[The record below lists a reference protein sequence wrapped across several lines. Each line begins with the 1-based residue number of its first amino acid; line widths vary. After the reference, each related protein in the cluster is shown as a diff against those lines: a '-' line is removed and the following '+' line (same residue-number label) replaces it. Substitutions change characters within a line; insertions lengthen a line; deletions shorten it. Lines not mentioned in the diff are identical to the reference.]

1 MNRER
6 AVRKVRALAFGR
18 YPSATAAARTL
29 ATVGPL
35 TRLEPVS
42 AREAVLTDTPLRSA
56 TCRRPTAKMRPLSIR
71 PKSLGAPR
79 ENVPAPDR

>member
-18 YPSATAAARTL
+18 YPSAAAAARTR

-35 TRLEPVS
+35 TLLEPVS

-56 TCRRPTAKMRPLSIR
+56 TCRRPTAKICPLSIR
-71 PKSLGAPR
+71 PNPL
-79 ENVPAPDR
+79 

>member
-18 YPSATAAARTL
+18 YPSAAAAARTR

-35 TRLEPVS
+35 TLLEPVS

-56 TCRRPTAKMRPLSIR
+56 TCRRPTAKIRSLSIR
-71 PKSLGAPR
+71 PKPL
-79 ENVPAPDR
+79 